1 MKKGVHVFVSYLPSN
16 KFFDHPNIPTEK
28 HIRKLYICNEWKNK
42 QKTIEYEQIKWKS
55 ELDAWTR

>member
-42 QKTIEYEQIKWKS
+42 QKTIEYEQIK
-55 ELDAWTR
+55 